1 MEVYRN
7 RPKGAFNQKA
17 KAAELYALTQYWK
30 SDLEFYKKD
39 LTFLNNLIN
48 YYFIWITEKE
58 HIDMVTRIEKGLM
71 ETRKQCVDLLE
82 KVSKHRQRLG
92 QWVTHDKLEDARLI
106 RTEHEHLEDEIADF
120 VKSFRKQRKE
130 SFCITEYVVDAEKQ
144 LGHIK
149 TA

>member
-7 RPKGAFNQKA
+7 RPKGTFNQTA
-17 KAAELYALTQYWK
+17 KAEELYVLTQYWI

-39 LTFLNNLIN
+39 LGFLNKLIN

-58 HIDMVTRIEKGLM
+58 HIDMVTRIEKGLK

-92 QWVTHDKLEDARLI
+92 QWVTQDKLEDARLI

-130 SFCITEYVVDAEKQ
+130 SFCITEYVVDAEKL